1 MSKFEFVSPEGLRMD
16 GRRPGELRRIE
27 AKMGV
32 VSKADGSALFRQGNT
47 QVLVTIYGPKEVC
60 KHKFIL
66 KLHQIISNLAP
77 LSTIAAA

>member
-47 QVLVTIYGPKEVC
+47 QVLATIYGPKEAC
-60 KHKFIL
+60 KLTFIL
-66 KLHQIISNLAP
+66 QLRLIMSNLAP
-77 LSTIAAA
+77 FSTIAAA

>member
-1 MSKFEFVSPEGLRMD
+1 MD

-47 QVLVTIYGPKEVC
+47 QVLATIYGPKGVC
-60 KHKFIL
+60 KLTFIL
-66 KLHQIISNLAP
+66 QFRLIMSNLAP
-77 LSTIAAA
+77 FSAIAAA

>member
-16 GRRPGELRRIE
+16 GRRPGELRRID

-47 QVLVTIYGPKEVC
+47 QVLATIYGPKEV
-60 KHKFIL
+60 HDASPSTYVHANLFNL
-66 KLHQIISNLAP
+66 PQFLTIS
-77 LSTIAAA
+77 AA